1 MSVKHTAD
9 FNPDVPGAM
18 VWALIRSAQVLERA
32 AESVWLDAVE
42 RRELLRLVASLRRK
56 QLLVLERTRD
66 GGDWL
71 DEKGNSGLGE
81 GDGGGRPKPKKT
93 ADGHV
98 FGCDGGQTKKKVD
111 LPVFSG

>member
-9 FNPDVPGAM
+9 FNPDTPGMM
-18 VWALIRSAQVLERA
+18 VWALVRSAQVLERA

-71 DEKGNSGLGE
+71 DEKENSGPGE
-81 GDGGGRPKPKKT
+81 GDGGGKAKAEKA
-93 ADGHV
+93 ADSDV
-98 FGCDGGQTKKKVD
+98 FGRDGGQAKTKVD
-111 LPVFSG
+111 LPIFSG

>member
-9 FNPDVPGAM
+9 FNPDTPGAM

-42 RRELLRLVASLRRK
+42 RRELLRAVASLRRK

-66 GGDWL
+66 GGNWL
-71 DEKGNSGLGE
+71 DEKENSGPGE
-81 GDGGGRPKPKKT
+81 GNGGGEAKAEKA
-93 ADGHV
+93 ADGHIS
-98 FGCDGGQTKKKVD
+98 GCDGGQTKKKVD
-111 LPVFSG
+111 LPIFSS

>member
-9 FNPDVPGAM
+9 FNPDTPGAM

-32 AESVWLDAVE
+32 AESAWLDAVE
-42 RRELLRLVASLRRK
+42 RRELLRAVASLRRK

-66 GGDWL
+66 GGNWL
-71 DEKGNSGLGE
+71 DEKANSGPGE
-81 GDGGGRPKPKKT
+81 ADGGGKAKAEKA

-98 FGCDGGQTKKKVD
+98 SGCDGGQTKTKVD
-111 LPVFSG
+111 LPIFSG

>member
-1 MSVKHTAD
+1 MSVKHVAD
-9 FNPDVPGAM
+9 FNPDTPGMM

-42 RRELLRLVASLRRK
+42 RRELLRAVASLRRK

-66 GGDWL
+66 GGDWP
-71 DEKGNSGLGE
+71 DEKENSGLGE
-81 GDGGGRPKPKKT
+81 GDGGGKAKAEKT
-93 ADGHV
+93 PDGHV
-98 FGCDGGQTKKKVD
+98 FGCDGEQTKPKVD